1 MMHIIELIIL
11 YIVFLIVFAI
21 FGLIVLLFG
30 TRKLFD
36 EIQKQNDNA
45 EQSKEIIRRE
55 FEEWV
60 KKVYNFIDNIIN
72 KIRRK

>member
-1 MMHIIELIIL
+1 MMHIIELIIF

-30 TRKLFD
+30 NGKIFD
-36 EIQKQNDNA
+36 EIQKQNDDA

-55 FEEWV
+55 FDEWI
-60 KKVYNFIDNIIN
+60 KKVYNFIDSIIN